1 MKKEFAIILV
11 SDHFRRSFCFFIFFR
26 SGAIILA
33 IILFSIFFF
42 AQPRSFCRPFW
53 WITFLKQTVSI
64 WVQERSETPNATQNS
79 RLLAPSEF
87 EFEQVRV
94 LRLGACKLTVLV
106 TRKPNVSSKYASNN
120 HNNYW
125 ERSETPNTTQ
135 NPRLLAP
142 SEFEFEQVLSIFS
155 ASSDH
160 FAIIS
165 FLSIFSAAAIILAR
179 SFRRSFLFSFFFAP
193 AAIILERSF

>member
-1 MKKEFAIILV
+1 
-11 SDHFRRSFCFFIFFR
+11 
-26 SGAIILA
+26 
-33 IILFSIFFF
+33 
-42 AQPRSFCRPFW
+42 
-53 WITFLKQTVSI
+53 VSI
-64 WVQERSETPNATQNS
+64 WVQERSETPNTTQNS

-142 SEFEFEQVLSIFS
+142 SESLSSNSSKYCLFS
-155 ASSDH
+155 AQ
-160 FAIIS
+160 
-165 FLSIFSAAAIILAR
+165 AAIILR
-179 SFRRSFLFSFFFAP
+179 SFHFCLFSAQQRSF
-193 AAIILERSF
+193 